1 MYDLTLNALEFSNH
15 QDTVSHVEVKNLLIL
30 NYIDISQSAKLK
42 LECSGSSPQLGA
54 DKYDRGSTH
63 VKYILCRYCI
73 AMTNSKSTFYADI
86 ALP

>member
-42 LECSGSSPQLGA
+42 LQ
-54 DKYDRGSTH
+54 
-63 VKYILCRYCI
+63 
-73 AMTNSKSTFYADI
+73 
-86 ALP
+86 